1 MTEAAS
7 STDSGK
13 RSRDKGLIVTVALCS
28 AALVAAVVMATLWT
42 VAAVQSGSTENA
54 VAADRNAAAE
64 AAGKAAV
71 ALTTVSMDD
80 IDKSLDGMYD
90 VTAGE
95 LAQQFAP
102 GTARDD
108 LAAALKETGVSMRT
122 DLNSAVLTS
131 FDDSKDTASALA
143 FVVRTQT
150 LTDGQERV
158 LRQGIGM
165 SLTKQDGAWK
175 VSDFDTRFAGV
186 GDAEGK
192 NTGAGDVPAQPAPA
206 DPGADAPIPGGDG
219 VGGDGAGGDGAAG
232 TGGGPAQGTD
242 QQNPA
247 GS

>member
-1 MTEAAS
+1 MTVTEAAS
-7 STDSGK
+7 STDGGK

-42 VAAVQSGSTENA
+42 VAAVQSGSSENT
-54 VAADRNAAAE
+54 VAADRNAAQE
-64 AAGKAAV
+64 AAGRAAV

-90 VTAGE
+90 VTTGE

-131 FDDSKDTASALA
+131 FDDDKDTASALA

-165 SLTKQDGAWK
+165 TLTKQDGAWK

-186 GDAEGK
+186 GDASGE
-192 NTGAGDVPAQPAPA
+192 NTGAGDVPAQPAPG
-206 DPGADAPIPGGDG
+206 DPGAPAPAPAPGGDDTG
-219 VGGDGAGGDGAAG
+219 G
-232 TGGGPAQGTD
+232 TGGGPAQGSD